1 MDAAMTNKNT
11 APAKEKSPDLT
22 GMRSGRLTVVGRT
35 DQRRRGSVLWRCRCD
50 CGNEILA
57 EAYKI
62 RSGLVAS
69 CGCSRKGH
77 GIKDIT
83 GQQFGRL
90 TALYRLEKK
99 QGSSYLW
106 PCRCSCG
113 NEVEVP
119 VNGLLFGK
127 RQSCGCARTESLQ
140 NRDGDIRGQQF
151 GRLTAIEPLDRR
163 YHGSVVWRC
172 RCSCGNEY
180 EAPYNMLLSGNTT
193 SCGCKK
199 KEHPQPPLH
208 YVEGTCIEMIDQQNL
223 RKDNTSGCTGVTA
236 VRNGRWRA
244 ELTFRGKRY
253 FLGTYINKQNAI
265 NARKEAED
273 RIFGGFLEKYY
284 EESPLQKHEYENKR
298 KARMERLHTKRIAV

>member
-106 PCRCSCG
+106 HCRCSCG
-113 NEVEVP
+113 NEVDVP

-127 RQSCGCARTESLQ
+127 RQSCGCARRETLQ
-140 NRDGDIRGQQF
+140 KRAGDIRGQQF
-151 GRLTAIEPLDRR
+151 GRLTAIEPLEER
-163 YHGSVVWRC
+163 YHGNVLWRC
-172 RCSCGNEY
+172 RCSCGNEC
-180 EAPYNMLLSGNTT
+180 EIPYSMLLSGNTT
-193 SCGCKK
+193 SCGCKR
-199 KEHPQPPLH
+199 KEHEQPPLH
-208 YVEGTCIEMIDQQNL
+208 YVDGTCIEMINRKTV
-223 RKDNTSGCTGVTA
+223 RKDNTSGYTGVTA
-236 VRNGRWRA
+236 VRGGKWKA
-244 ELTFRGKRY
+244 EITFRGKRQH
-253 FLGTYINKQNAI
+253 LGTFSSLESAVE
-265 NARKEAED
+265 ARKKAEGRVFGEYLDRYYSEEA
-273 RIFGGFLEKYY
+273 K
-284 EESPLQKHEYENKR
+284 
-298 KARMERLHTKRIAV
+298 